1 MEVLYKLGYGLYLL
15 SAKAD
20 GRDNACIINTF
31 MQVTDDSFV
40 MAVNKQNLTHDMIL
54 SSKEFNISVLT
65 TKTPF
70 SIFERFGF
78 QAGKNADKFAGFD
91 GISRSKNNL
100 TYLTQNTNAF
110 LSFKVKDIADYD
122 THTLFTAKM
131 TDSGVLNKDDSLTY
145 SYYHQFI
152 KPKPKAKSGWRCT
165 ICNFILYDELP
176 KDYIC
181 PICKRNASVFVKEG

>member
-15 SAKAD
+15 SAKANE
-20 GRDNACIINTF
+20 RDNACIINTF
-31 MQVTDDSFV
+31 MQVTDESFV
-40 MAVNKQNLTHDMIL
+40 MAVNKQHLTHDMIL

-78 QAGKNADKFAGFD
+78 QTGKNADKFVGFD
-91 GISRSKNNL
+91 GISHSKNNL
-100 TYLTQNTNAF
+100 KYLTQNTNSF
-110 LSFKVKDIADYD
+110 LSFEVTDIADYN

-131 TDSGVLNKDDSLTY
+131 TDSGVLSKDDSLTY
-145 SYYHQFI
+145 SYYHQFV
-152 KPKPKAKSGWRCT
+152 KPKPTAKSGWRCT
-165 ICNFILYDELP
+165 ICNFVYDGELP

-181 PICKRNASVFVKEG
+181 PICKRDASVFVKEK